1 MKTVVML
8 IVVGLMTTGNVVIV
22 LTYKK
27 RVQEWYEAL
36 LRQHKLNEFEKRRMC
51 NSYCKF
57 KEAAKTE
64 EELEWECANCPV
76 ANLQE
81 VI

>member
-8 IVVGLMTTGNVVIV
+8 IVAGLMTTSNVVIV

-76 ANLQE
+76 ANL
-81 VI
+81 